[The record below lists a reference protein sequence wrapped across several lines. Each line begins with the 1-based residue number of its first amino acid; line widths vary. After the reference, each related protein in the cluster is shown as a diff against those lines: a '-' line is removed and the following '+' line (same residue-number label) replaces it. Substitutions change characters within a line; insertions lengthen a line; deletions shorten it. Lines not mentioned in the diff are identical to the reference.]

1 MYLPLRSI
9 TQVAKTLSALP
20 KLQYVDLGFD
30 GIEGP
35 LDSACGLAK
44 TKKLA
49 SLNLMNNALTG
60 SIPAC
65 FGQLPALAE
74 LHVDYNQLT
83 GAIPAF
89 DVPNSPMVYFSAAY
103 QVWEHDLQRSGCLL
117 VNNNTGDQSA
127 MECRVTWALQQPCQS

>member
-1 MYLPLRSI
+1 MPLKVLLACTCLVSEQFAPALVCSI
-9 TQVAKTLSALP
+9 TQVAKALGALP

-35 LDSACGLAK
+35 LDSACNLAK

-65 FGQLPALAE
+65 FGPLPALAE

-103 QVWEHDLQRSGCLL
+103 QVWLHVRIG
-117 VNNNTGDQSA
+117 
-127 MECRVTWALQQPCQS
+127 RR